1 MPSLES
7 SPWHRMHVVCSGAA
21 AASTLAAVL
30 ADETDATAS
39 TLAAVLA
46 GGLRVPPAPALA
58 AVLAGG
64 LRVPPAPA
72 PAPGKEEARQPE
84 PLPLLSLPPELVLSG
99 DELA

>member
-46 GGLRVPPAPALA
+46 GGLRVPPAPA
-58 AVLAGG
+58 
-64 LRVPPAPA
+64 